1 MVNHIWLTTYD
12 QPYMTHHIWSS
23 IYSIFNDCFLSY
35 MHNHIWLLIYGYSYM
50 DSHIRKIPLGIP
62 IRSQNQYTV
71 YGEPYMVR
79 FSVIYRHVKSEF
91 FYRIWWTIY
100 DSVQRSYTGPYM
112 VFFDHIW
119 LFWKIPYMVIFPYMI
134 HHIWQLPYMIAYM
147 VHLPGEMI
155 EVLIT
160 TKKS

>member
-1 MVNHIWLTTYD
+1 
-12 QPYMTHHIWSS
+12 
-23 IYSIFNDCFLSY
+23 
-35 MHNHIWLLIYGYSYM
+35 M

-91 FYRIWWTIY
+91 FTVYGEPYMI
-100 DSVQRSYTGPYM
+100 QFNGHTGPYM

-134 HHIWQLPYMIAYM
+134 HHI
-147 VHLPGEMI
+147 
-155 EVLIT
+155 
-160 TKKS
+160 